1 LRFEVTDTGIGIPA
15 DRIDQLFKRFS
26 QVDASTTRKYGGS
39 GLGLAICKQLAE
51 LMHGSVGV
59 RSELGRGSTFWF
71 TAEVTSSEPA
81 PVPAVKSET
90 AAKPIT
96 TDTERFGLGHTPKIL
111 LVEDNEINRLVAG
124 QFLQQAGYAFD
135 IAEDGVQAVS
145 AVLRAAYDM
154 VLMDCQMPRMDGYE
168 ATRRIRHAEKA
179 GTPVISN
186 PRREGVSCRRLP
198 IVALTANA
206 MKGDR
211 QVCLDAGFDDYLTKP
226 LDRQHL
232 VKTLEFWLN
241 VKQDEP
247 SQTAPVTATPQSTAS
262 QSAPAEPA
270 PMDLETLLRQVGG
283 DSSFL
288 IELARR
294 FDTQSSADLQR
305 IEQAIAGQDAN
316 ALRTAAHRLKG
327 TTGSIIAAK
336 AHAIS
341 QQLEQLAIAG
351 TLDGAEE
358 LLGQVRAEVD
368 RCARHMVE
376 YKAQNQI
383 TTR

>member
-1 LRFEVTDTGIGIPA
+1 
-15 DRIDQLFKRFS
+15 
-26 QVDASTTRKYGGS
+26 
-39 GLGLAICKQLAE
+39 
-51 LMHGSVGV
+51 
-59 RSELGRGSTFWF
+59 
-71 TAEVTSSEPA
+71 
-81 PVPAVKSET
+81 
-90 AAKPIT
+90 
-96 TDTERFGLGHTPKIL
+96 
-111 LVEDNEINRLVAG
+111 
-124 QFLQQAGYAFD
+124 
-135 IAEDGVQAVS
+135 
-145 AVLRAAYDM
+145 
-154 VLMDCQMPRMDGYE
+154 
-168 ATRRIRHAEKA
+168 
-179 GTPVISN
+179 
-186 PRREGVSCRRLP
+186 
-198 IVALTANA
+198 
-206 MKGDR
+206 
-211 QVCLDAGFDDYLTKP
+211 
-226 LDRQHL
+226 
-232 VKTLEFWLN
+232 
-241 VKQDEP
+241 
-247 SQTAPVTATPQSTAS
+247 
-262 QSAPAEPA
+262 
-270 PMDLETLLRQVGG
+270 MDLETLLRQVGG